1 MRSRMLGRALTALLL
16 LSGAAI
22 AANKQDSAVPKTDA
36 EITARVTHEIGM
48 YPYYDIWDMVGVQVE
63 DGCVSLSGAVSQPF
77 KKNEIERIVKETPGV
92 AGVED
97 QIEVLPLSN
106 QDDRLRLQIARA
118 IYSDPTLSRF
128 ASLAR
133 PPIHIIVENGHVTL
147 SGVVE
152 NELQKNVAGVRA
164 SSVGMSFGPVVNNL
178 AVENPPAK
186 KKA

>member
-1 MRSRMLGRALTALLL
+1 
-16 LSGAAI
+16 
-22 AANKQDSAVPKTDA
+22 
-36 EITARVTHEIGM
+36 
-48 YPYYDIWDMVGVQVE
+48 
-63 DGCVSLSGAVSQPF
+63 VSQPF
-77 KKNEIERIVKETPGV
+77 KKGEIERLVKETPGI